1 MSSSAEHPEAAPR
14 SETLTRSETVTR
26 SETLTRSETVT
37 RSETLTR
44 AQAVTPSDAVARGE
58 AAAQAAAASAPA
70 ALVRPD
76 IPAPT
81 EPVQIFLGF
90 RGRISRRTWWLYGV
104 AALLGLG
111 VLLTVLLRV
120 AGAAEDT
127 AAVLVTLLLLW
138 PTLAVSVK
146 RWHDRGRSG
155 WWVLV
160 GLIPIVGPLWVLVA
174 NGLLRGQPGPN
185 RYGADPKAPA
195 A

>member
-1 MSSSAEHPEAAPR
+1 MTTPAEHPAAP
-14 SETLTRSETVTR
+14 
-26 SETLTRSETVT
+26 
-37 RSETLTR
+37 
-44 AQAVTPSDAVARGE
+44 AHSDAPGRSGAGAR
-58 AAAQAAAASAPA
+58 S
-70 ALVRPD
+70 ALVVHGEPATAAMARVALPD

-81 EPVQIFLGF
+81 EPAQIFLSF

-120 AGAAEDT
+120 AGADEDT

-138 PTLAVSVK
+138 PSLAVSAK

-160 GLIPIVGPLWVLVA
+160 GLIPVLGPLWLLVA
-174 NGLLRGQPGPN
+174 NGLLRGRPGPN
-185 RYGADPKAPA
+185 RYGADPKAPQA
-195 A
+195 

>member
-14 SETLTRSETVTR
+14 RETLTCSDT
-26 SETLTRSETVT
+26 
-37 RSETLTR
+37 
-44 AQAVTPSDAVARGE
+44 VTPSDAVARDE
-58 AAAQAAAASAPA
+58 TAAQAAAAAA